1 MDVVEILHSL
11 MKKQRMNHES
21 RVSRIGK
28 LRKSFGSDESLW
40 LAEVGRQQ
48 ASVHGLGGQ
57 VRWTRDDEM
66 PRLFRQHALEYIK
79 ELVGVEAA
87 MFIFEDISEG
97 KQTRSIDFCKK
108 LFDGVILNHECFRP
122 SQKSKK

>member
-1 MDVVEILHSL
+1 MDVVEILHLL

-21 RVSRIGK
+21 R
-28 LRKSFGSDESLW
+28 
-40 LAEVGRQQ
+40 A
-48 ASVHGLGGQ
+48 
-57 VRWTRDDEM
+57 
-66 PRLFRQHALEYIK
+66 RLFRQHALEYIK